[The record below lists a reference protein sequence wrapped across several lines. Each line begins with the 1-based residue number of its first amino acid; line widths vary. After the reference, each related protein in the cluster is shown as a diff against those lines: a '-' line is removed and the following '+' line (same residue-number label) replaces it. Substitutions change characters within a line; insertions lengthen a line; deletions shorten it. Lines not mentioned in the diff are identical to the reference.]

1 MRMTERPGGTPNGC
15 SKPRRIT
22 GDQLPRHPR
31 AISTPP
37 TPDAPARRQ
46 EYLRPALLLSEI
58 RGTARLG
65 KRTKDLVRR
74 LGPGD
79 IAIIDHR
86 DIDRMAAED
95 LVESGVEAVVNVAPS
110 TTGRYPNPG
119 PLILT
124 RGGVRLVDAPGAPLF
139 ERLQDGDAVTLRGG
153 TVIGPDGLLAEGK
166 VRDTEELAL
175 TASDQRQQVGEAIER
190 FAENTLAR
198 IRDERELLAGPLNLP
213 DLETDFRD
221 RHALIV
227 VRGTD
232 YKRDLKAIRQ
242 YIRELNPVLVGV
254 DGGGDALLE
263 EGLKPDLI
271 IGDMDS
277 ASDRVLQCG
286 AELVVHAY
294 RDGNAPGTDRLE
306 RLRLDHKVLPVPGT
320 SQDAAML
327 VAFERGASLIVSV
340 GSHFNLTEFLG
351 KDREGMSSTFLTR
364 LRVGEILVDTK
375 GVSRLY
381 RPAPTRYLLL
391 FFLLAALITLVIVVL
406 SSPQL
411 ERLLDLIWLKLQ
423 VLLD

>member
-1 MRMTERPGGTPNGC
+1 
-15 SKPRRIT
+15 
-22 GDQLPRHPR
+22 
-31 AISTPP
+31 
-37 TPDAPARRQ
+37 
-46 EYLRPALLLSEI
+46 
-58 RGTARLG
+58 
-65 KRTKDLVRR
+65 
-74 LGPGD
+74 
-79 IAIIDHR
+79 
-86 DIDRMAAED
+86 MAAED
-95 LVESGVEAVVNVAPS
+95 LVESGVEAVVNVSPS

-124 RGGVRLVDAPGAPLF
+124 RGGVRLIDAHGAPLF
-139 ERLQDGDAVTLRGG
+139 EKLEDGDPLTLRGG
-153 TVIGPDGLLAEGK
+153 TVIGPEGVLAEGT

-175 TASDQRQQVGEAIER
+175 TAADQQQQVGEAIER

-198 IRDERELLAGPLNLP
+198 IREERELIAGPLKLP
-213 DLETDFRD
+213 DMETDFRD

-232 YKRDLKAIRQ
+232 YKRDLRAIRQ
-242 YIRELNPVLVGV
+242 YVRDLHPVLVGV

-277 ASDRVLQCG
+277 ASDEVLSCG
-286 AELVVHAY
+286 AELLVHAY
-294 RDGNAPGTDRLE
+294 RDGTAPGTERLE
-306 RLRLDHKVLPVPGT
+306 QLGLDYKVLPVPGT

-381 RPAPTRYLLL
+381 RAAPTRYLLL

>member
-1 MRMTERPGGTPNGC
+1 MASSRTP
-15 SKPRRIT
+15 
-22 GDQLPRHPR
+22 
-31 AISTPP
+31 A
-37 TPDAPARRQ
+37 APARRH
-46 EYLRPALLLSEI
+46 EYLRPQLLGSEI

-65 KRTKDLVRR
+65 RRTKLLVRQ

-79 IAIIDHR
+79 VAIIDHR
-86 DIDRMAAED
+86 DLDRMAAED
-95 LVESGVEAVVNVAPS
+95 LVESGVKAVVNVAPS
-110 TTGRYPNPG
+110 LTGRYPNKG

-124 RGGVRLVDAPGAPLF
+124 RAGVRLVDAPGAPLF
-139 ERLQDGDAVTLRGG
+139 EKLNDGDLVTLRGG
-153 TVIGPDGLLAEGK
+153 TVIGPEGVLAEGL
-166 VRDTEELAL
+166 VRDSEELMLA
-175 TASDQRQQVGEAIER
+175 ASDEKQQVGEAIER

-198 IRDERELLAGPLNLP
+198 IREERELLAGPLKLP
-213 DLETDFRD
+213 DIETDFRD

-232 YKRDLKAIRQ
+232 YKRDLRAIRQ
-242 YIRELNPVLVGV
+242 YVRDLNPVLVGV

-277 ASDRVLQCG
+277 ASDRVLSCG

-294 RDGNAPGTDRLE
+294 RDGNAPGTERLE
-306 RLRLDHKVLPVPGT
+306 RLGLGHKVLPVPGT

-327 VAFERGASLIVSV
+327 LAYERGASLIVTV
-340 GSHFNLTEFLG
+340 GSHFNLTEFLS

-391 FFLLAALITLVIVVL
+391 FFVLAALATVAIVVL

-411 ERLLDLIWLKLQ
+411 DRLLELVWLKLQ
-423 VLLD
+423 VLLDG